1 MAQAAG
7 PDSGDASRGAT
18 ASLPWQFLYLTGLER
33 EPSSTVP
40 AALASITKSSESDR
54 INKSESPAHLLAKA
68 FKMLPPL
75 LTEGRTRHC
84 WDHKQYYRS
93 LAPFRIQRDLLPR
106 LRRNILEL
114 AKVMK
119 PKDKMSNNE
128 SRAARELLY
137 QISIDATHLYMSV
150 CMTWDPSKFS
160 GSEENLD
167 DLPLFYYP
175 DLPWGVDLVRDSI
188 ADLFKLYNNHYVL
201 SKAGSSRAKEGEQ
214 AEGIIELL
222 DQMVRDV
229 TSPGSAMLMKWRW
242 MVREIDV
249 MDYALV
255 KFLKCEKAGK
265 NNLLEG
271 VDDDEHLVMEMWFP
285 RDKMS
290 AKQVK
295 LVEHAPPIFRLSRLL
310 LNKLSRPINN
320 RPALTW
326 KMTTKE
332 LNKLYTATDMIED
345 DLRIFAR
352 AVLEVN
358 RKRAGWVLKE
368 ISKTLKKGPQLLSKH
383 FDSLKHD
390 ADQTHIQ
397 NGKEWCQ
404 GWLAHLDVV
413 VERFIDCCDLDD
425 GLEDPDEW
433 ETSEFD
439 SEQAHSDDSD

>member
-1 MAQAAG
+1 
-7 PDSGDASRGAT
+7 
-18 ASLPWQFLYLTGLER
+18 
-33 EPSSTVP
+33 
-40 AALASITKSSESDR
+40 
-54 INKSESPAHLLAKA
+54 
-68 FKMLPPL
+68 
-75 LTEGRTRHC
+75 
-84 WDHKQYYRS
+84 
-93 LAPFRIQRDLLPR
+93 
-106 LRRNILEL
+106 
-114 AKVMK
+114 
-119 PKDKMSNNE
+119 MSNNE

-175 DLPWGVDLVRDSI
+175 DLPWGVELVRDSI

-201 SKAGSSRAKEGEQ
+201 SKAGSSRAKEEEQ
-214 AEGIIELL
+214 AEGIVELL

-295 LVEHAPPIFRLSRLL
+295 L
-310 LNKLSRPINN
+310 
-320 RPALTW
+320 
-326 KMTTKE
+326 E